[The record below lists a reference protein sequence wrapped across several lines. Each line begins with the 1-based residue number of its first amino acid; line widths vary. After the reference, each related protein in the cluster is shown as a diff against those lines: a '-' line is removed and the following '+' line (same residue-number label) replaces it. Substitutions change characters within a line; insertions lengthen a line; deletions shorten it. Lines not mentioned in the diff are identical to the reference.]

1 MQITKA
7 AVNLASTGPTEEN
20 TLAGRIIRHETMS
33 DGLEEIGERI
43 VGLLPRLRRFAR
55 SLSRNQHDADDLV
68 QSAVERAWKNSDQ
81 LRPGANL
88 ASWMFGIM
96 RNAWVDNL
104 RARGRRGEVAL
115 PEDSGSHPA
124 APAADMDPALW
135 SVSEA
140 MSKLPEDQRLAV
152 ALVLVE
158 GMSYKE
164 AAAVLEI
171 PIGTLTSRLARG
183 RAALAAALSGE
194 HAGDAA

>member
-1 MQITKA
+1 MTA
-7 AVNLASTGPTEEN
+7 DTEEISVR
-20 TLAGRIIRHETMS
+20 LVA
-33 DGLEEIGERI
+33 
-43 VGLLPRLRRFAR
+43 LLPRLRRFAR

-68 QSAVERAWKNSDQ
+68 QLAVERA
-81 LRPGANL
+81 LRGAGQFRAGANL
-88 ASWMFGIM
+88 AAWMFGIM
-96 RNAWVDNL
+96 KNAWIDTC
-104 RARGRRGEVAL
+104 RARGRRAEVAL
-115 PEDSGSHPA
+115 PEDSGEHPA
-124 APAADMDPALW
+124 VSPGDTDASLW

-183 RAALAAALSGE
+183 RSALAAALSAE
-194 HAGDAA
+194 APA

>member
-1 MQITKA
+1 
-7 AVNLASTGPTEEN
+7 
-20 TLAGRIIRHETMS
+20 MS
-33 DGLEEIGERI
+33 DGPEEIGERI

-124 APAADMDPALW
+124 VSAADTDPSLW
-135 SVSEA
+135 AVSEA
-140 MSKLPEDQRLAV
+140 MDKLPEDQRLAI

-183 RAALAAALSGE
+183 RTALAAALSDE
-194 HAGDAA
+194 REGDAA

>member
-1 MQITKA
+1 MT
-7 AVNLASTGPTEEN
+7 NGT
-20 TLAGRIIRHETMS
+20 
-33 DGLEEIGERI
+33 EEIGERI

-68 QSAVERAWKNSDQ
+68 QSAVERAWKNSGQ

-104 RARGRRGEVAL
+104 RAGRRRGEVPL

-124 APAADMDPALW
+124 VSTADTDMNMW

-140 MSKLPEDQRLAV
+140 MSKLPEDQRLAI

-164 AAAVLEI
+164 AAEVLEI

-183 RAALAAALSGE
+183 RTALAAALSGE
-194 HAGDAA
+194 YEGDLA